1 MNRIRQ
7 LLCLCCAALV
17 AGCAPYSAQEEP
29 RRGDRTR
36 ESVAKATE
44 RMKPELEWSA
54 RKLGAAAE
62 WAAEE
67 TLAAVE
73 GFFEGW
79 YRPSGQRIDLNS
91 ASERQLE
98 SLPGIT
104 QEDARRIIRSRP
116 YHGQADLMNRG
127 VISAGAYRRIRDQI
141 VVK

>member
-1 MNRIRQ
+1 
-7 LLCLCCAALV
+7 
-17 AGCAPYSAQEEP
+17 
-29 RRGDRTR
+29 
-36 ESVAKATE
+36 
-44 RMKPELEWSA
+44 MKPELEWSA
-54 RKLGAAAE
+54 KKLGAAAE

-67 TLAAVE
+67 TLAAIE

-79 YRPSGQRIDLNS
+79 YRPSSQPINLNS

-104 QEDARRIIRSRP
+104 PEDARRIIRSRP
-116 YHGQADLMNRG
+116 YHGQAELMNRG